1 MLPKTMRR
9 IKISVFIMCAVIII
23 QCLAVGCLKG
33 VFFSGSDVC
42 RRFFLMFPVEI
53 LFSLDAFFLMIGLAV
68 VIVASIAL
76 AGNMLEWRDL
86 MKLYRQLAETRG
98 TASTFSEEGTVRA
111 DISLN
116 VEGMP
121 LRLLVERAIIDQ
133 YGNEYGKPPL
143 ILPPSGIHFS
153 SKHNSSV
160 QYRVKII
167 FAASRPFDD
176 VFHIFFKAPFF
187 SKRTTQNIDEYKL
200 KKRLRCTSGDKEAAQ
215 QWIARANAAAL
226 ADLDVRI
233 LEQIDVNH
241 VEFSLIVAR
250 IPDDMDKI
258 DAVLKASARLYRDF
272 LQSQGFNAR
281 LRYH

>member
-1 MLPKTMRR
+1 M
-9 IKISVFIMCAVIII
+9 
-23 QCLAVGCLKG
+23 
-33 VFFSGSDVC
+33 
-42 RRFFLMFPVEI
+42 
-53 LFSLDAFFLMIGLAV
+53 
-68 VIVASIAL
+68 
-76 AGNMLEWRDL
+76 
-86 MKLYRQLAETRG
+86 
-98 TASTFSEEGTVRA
+98 
-111 DISLN
+111 
-116 VEGMP
+116 
-121 LRLLVERAIIDQ
+121 ER
-133 YGNEYGKPPL
+133 K
-143 ILPPSGIHFS
+143 
-153 SKHNSSV
+153 
-160 QYRVKII
+160 
-167 FAASRPFDD
+167 
-176 VFHIFFKAPFF
+176 FFKAPFF

>member
-1 MLPKTMRR
+1 MRR
-9 IKISVFIMCAVIII
+9 SKILTVLFISIVLV
-23 QCLAVGCLKG
+23 QCLSAGCLNG
-33 VFFSGSDVC
+33 RIQIGGDACRQFFQSFHASLNADALIGFTIGIFMVVLLLNMSVGS
-42 RRFFLMFPVEI
+42 L
-53 LFSLDAFFLMIGLAV
+53 
-68 VIVASIAL
+68 
-76 AGNMLEWRDL
+76 LEWRGL
-86 MKLYRQLAETRG
+86 MALYRRLAETRG
-98 TASTFSEEGTVRA
+98 AKSTFSRWGKVRA

-153 SKHNSSV
+153 SKHNSFV
-160 QYRVKII
+160 QCRVKII
-167 FAASRPFDD
+167 FAAPRPFDD